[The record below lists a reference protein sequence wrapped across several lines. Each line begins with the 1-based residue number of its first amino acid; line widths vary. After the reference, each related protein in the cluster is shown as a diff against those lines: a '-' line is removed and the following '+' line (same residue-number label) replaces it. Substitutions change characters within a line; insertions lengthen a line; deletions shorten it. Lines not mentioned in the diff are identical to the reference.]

1 MHLALHSRGVT
12 VEHRKTFKL
21 DALRSLVPRNNAR
34 GIGTMSESDW
44 RSPNAYA
51 KMQDADAA
59 DFAWEF
65 FRRNSYNRED
75 HGKLHSGTSFF
86 AASKKFRHRWGL
98 LFVPDP

>member
-12 VEHRKTFKL
+12 VEHRKAFKL
-21 DALRSLVPRNNAR
+21 DALRSLVPRNMS
-34 GIGTMSESDW
+34 TMSESDW